1 MKWQDPHKQCN
12 GTTLCS
18 SSEMSS
24 VLLEDATCI
33 KCCLT
38 WCRLCRRLVDPIF
51 EQNLGR
57 WCADWPSTLLQVG
70 WAAIQSR
77 LVLCVQCWLK
87 CVASQCCTLE
97 LWRLCLFQGKKNNKQ
112 LRSLVSI
119 CVTHKPCHSFWEA
132 QRWKHTCYIWE
143 HGLGEPLWQ
152 FMHICTGGILQ
163 LETEAGKQVEGVT
176 VEHSIA
182 CPDKPLSP
190 AFRQQDRLLQICH
203 LSASFPCYSPA
214 GVRGCVVVT
223 DLPRTIK

>member
-1 MKWQDPHKQCN
+1 MLIMQKTCWPNIWTKPWKVMCRLTIHIVTGGLGSSSRSVSALCTVLAK
-12 GTTLCS
+12 LCS
-18 SSEMSS
+18 ITMLHFG
-24 VLLEDATCI
+24 VATA
-33 KCCLT
+33 
-38 WCRLCRRLVDPIF
+38 VF
-51 EQNLGR
+51 V
-57 WCADWPSTLLQVG
+57 S
-70 WAAIQSR
+70 
-77 LVLCVQCWLK
+77 
-87 CVASQCCTLE
+87 
-97 LWRLCLFQGKKNNKQ
+97 GKKQTNKQ

-119 CVTHKPCHSFWEA
+119 CVAHKPHHSFWEA

-152 FMHICTGGILQ
+152 FMHIRTGGILQ
-163 LETEAGKQVEGVT
+163 LETETGKQVEGVR

-203 LSASFPCYSPA
+203 LSASFPRYSPA